1 MATLY
6 GQLEETIYMHQPEG
20 FLISGKEEM
29 VCQLQKSIYG
39 LKQAANRWDVE
50 FKKFQIDFSFAI
62 QARLVCLL

>member
-39 LKQAANRWDVE
+39 LKQAANRWNVE
-50 FKKFQIDFSFAI
+50 FNKFLVDFGFVRSKHN
-62 QARLVCLL
+62 LCV